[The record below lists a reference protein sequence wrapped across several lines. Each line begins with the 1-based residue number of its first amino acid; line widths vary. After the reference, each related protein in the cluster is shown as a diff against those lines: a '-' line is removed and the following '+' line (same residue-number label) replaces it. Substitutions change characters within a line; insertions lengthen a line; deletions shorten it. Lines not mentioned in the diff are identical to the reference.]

1 MTIKETTAAW
11 AAGLLRTWD
20 AVLEVFGLV
29 RLGAFRDMEGALFAE
44 LSERQVALRQARQ
57 MHRADQ
63 SLLDSVRADLFKAE
77 EELRYLLRYVAK
89 EPEREDKR
97 LRTLEKAVEHLEGE
111 AERYGIGTR
120 RRTQPARKSTSSKGK
135 RK

>member
-44 LSERQVALRQARQ
+44 LSEQQVALRQARQ

-77 EELRYLLRYVAK
+77 EELRELR
-89 EPEREDKR
+89 R
-97 LRTLEKAVEHLEGE
+97 
-111 AERYGIGTR
+111 
-120 RRTQPARKSTSSKGK
+120 
-135 RK
+135 